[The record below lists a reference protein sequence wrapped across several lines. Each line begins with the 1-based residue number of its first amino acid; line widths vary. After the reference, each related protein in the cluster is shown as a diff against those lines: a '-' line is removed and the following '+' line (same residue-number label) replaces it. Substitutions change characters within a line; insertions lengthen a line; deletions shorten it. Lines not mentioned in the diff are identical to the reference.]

1 MVIMP
6 TTRVSFSSLHFVL
19 TDINTEEAPNNQKL
33 LLTHEAPVFVNKR
46 GPRKVYVFYT
56 RVTLYVC
63 AAES

>member
-6 TTRVSFSSLHFVL
+6 TTGVSFSSLHFVL
-19 TDINTEEAPNNQKL
+19 TDINTEEEAPNNQKL
-33 LLTHEAPVFVNKR
+33 LLTNEAPARPTQSVW
-46 GPRKVYVFYT
+46 FYT